1 MPPRACHSVPLFP
14 AAVCGGQERLS
25 ASVRWGRA
33 FCGVAQAA
41 PLRRFR
47 KKKIP
52 DYAGATGRI
61 IMSHFGKRGSRSKRA
76 STARIAA
83 LLRAG
88 ESLPPRRER
97 IDDEITGLEGTA
109 KGHRQLP
116 GVFVNKATR
125 DIFLLAPEVM
135 VTGFV
140 IPAGVPPTR
149 ECTNIHRSFTVYAHA
164 FDLFRCLACPVFFF
178 LLSKMASVALI
189 L

>member
-1 MPPRACHSVPLFP
+1 M
-14 AAVCGGQERLS
+14 EK
-25 ASVRWGRA
+25 
-33 FCGVAQAA
+33 
-41 PLRRFR
+41 LR
-47 KKKIP
+47 P
-52 DYAGATGRI
+52 
-61 IMSHFGKRGSRSKRA
+61 H
-76 STARIAA
+76 STAFRAVVHFDLHAIDRA
-83 LLRAG
+83 LLRGG

-178 LLSKMASVALI
+178 MLSKMASVALI
-189 L
+189 FFCGLALSTLRNR